1 MRPPSGQSR
10 MDIQEEKRRERP
22 SHHIGQDTRA
32 RVKVANKPY
41 KSLAREVV
49 TGATESGPKIKVA
62 AFLLVEER
70 PSMFLDFRV
79 GWIYLNFKVPSS
91 GLGDFQSILAHV
103 TRCRLVSWCVSKWVG
118 KQG

>member
-1 MRPPSGQSR
+1 MARAEWTYR
-10 MDIQEEKRRERP
+10 KRRERP
-22 SHHIGQDTRA
+22 SHHTVQDTRA
-32 RVKVANKPY
+32 RVKVANRPY

-62 AFLLVEER
+62 AFLLVKER

-79 GWIYLNFKVPSS
+79 GWSYLNLKVPSS